1 MNNKHLA
8 FTCYLPIRHQL
19 TTPFLQQT
27 FSLKRSILK
36 PYHITARTT
45 LPPKPI
51 QDSIHPKT
59 KTILSPSS
67 PNKKINTSHL
77 SQFSST
83 SSSDNSPPSSIVS
96 FLWPRA
102 LLLAIAAVWGT
113 NFATVKLLQTGPSSV
128 SISTAAL
135 ARFSLAA
142 VAMLPFVFVE
152 IGGQQKHQPSTQ
164 SKLLVFPKGFL
175 STSFGISLAIFSG
188 YFTQSISLGLTE
200 ANKSAFICALAVVAV
215 PILEWF
221 LQMIGIQGSSE
232 TSNESSNLWITWGAP
247 LLAVVGVA
255 MLELGSS
262 STPSSGDIWAMGQPI
277 GFAMGFILNQRAA
290 ARFPDLVF
298 SLSAMQLIITA
309 ALSAVWAIID
319 TSLSAHM
326 LAFPHISDAFS
337 TQQNAMAVVYAGLIT
352 TALTVWLENIA
363 LAKVSAGELAVLLS
377 TEPFWAAAFS
387 SIILSEHMG
396 TQAMT
401 GGVVI
406 LAACLLNQS
415 KHVKLNSGSWKKMIV
430 PVSALSII
438 VDPIRSIFD
447 RIFPP
452 SV

>member
-1 MNNKHLA
+1 MNNRHVA
-8 FTCYLPIRHQL
+8 FTCYLPLRPQF
-19 TTPFLQQT
+19 PSSFLLQT
-27 FSLKRSILK
+27 FHSNRSTST
-36 PYHITARTT
+36 PYYITARTT

-51 QDSIHPKT
+51 KENTHHTTKPTRSPPHP
-59 KTILSPSS
+59 
-67 PNKKINTSHL
+67 NVNINTPNL
-77 SQFSST
+77 SQLSST
-83 SSSDNSPPSSIVS
+83 SSSSISPPSTLIN
-96 FLWPRA
+96 FIWPRA
-102 LLLAIAAVWGT
+102 LLLVIAAVWGT
-113 NFATVKLLQTGPSSV
+113 NFATVKLLQTGPSSM

-152 IGGQQKHQPSTQ
+152 ICGQQKNQPST
-164 SKLLVFPKGFL
+164 KPRLPAFPKGFL
-175 STSFGISLAIFSG
+175 STSFGIGLTIFSG

-200 ANKSAFICALAVVAV
+200 ANKSAFICSLAVVAV
-215 PILEWF
+215 PMLEWF
-221 LQMIGIQGSSE
+221 LQMFGIQGSNE

-255 MLELGSS
+255 MLELGGS
-262 STPSSGDIWAMGQPI
+262 STPCSGDIWAMGQPI

-290 ARFPDLVF
+290 ARFPHLVF

-309 ALSAVWAIID
+309 ALSAAWALID
-319 TSLSAHM
+319 TSLSAHT

-337 TQQNAMAVVYAGLIT
+337 TPQNIMAIVYAGLIT

-387 SIILSEHMG
+387 SVILSEHMG
-396 TQAMT
+396 TEAMT

-406 LAACLLNQS
+406 LAACLLNQL
-415 KHVKLNSGSWKKMIV
+415 KHVNLNFSPLKKMMTPVGTLSVIV
-430 PVSALSII
+430 E
-438 VDPIRSIFD
+438 PIKSMFD
-447 RIFPP
+447 GIFPP